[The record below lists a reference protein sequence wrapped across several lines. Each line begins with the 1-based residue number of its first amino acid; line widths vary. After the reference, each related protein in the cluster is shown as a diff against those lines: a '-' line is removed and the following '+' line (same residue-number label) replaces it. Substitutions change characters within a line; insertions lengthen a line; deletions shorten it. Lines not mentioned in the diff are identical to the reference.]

1 MADELEP
8 METTV
13 PEQADMFRQ
22 SVEPDPEPA
31 PPAPEPT
38 PEPVVEEPEP
48 PPVEPDWLTAPA
60 EPEPPPAAPQ
70 YQYQQPQP
78 PPVYPQQPQVPQ
90 GTGVDAALQGFV
102 DNPDAWLDQ
111 RMSARE
117 QQMLGPVVQRQQ
129 MVDHMVGTLMENNVN
144 QGVAQADASIRN
156 AYDAFNKDAT
166 FRSNKEMQDKIG
178 ATLQGMRSN
187 AISEARRGNF
197 VPMNAL
203 ANLNEAAVAGTLGY
217 LRGAMGVPSPGVAP
231 LQVEGAA
238 VESAR
243 SAATD
248 QGVVL
253 TAEQEE
259 VAKRMGPGYR
269 DRMIKAQA
277 DHNKYD
283 DFESKG

>member
-48 PPVEPDWLTAPA
+48 PPVEPDWLSAPT
-60 EPEPPPAAPQ
+60 EPVMPPQPEPQ
-70 YQYQQPQP
+70 YQYQQPP
-78 PPVYPQQPQVPQ
+78 PQAYPQQPQVPQ

-102 DNPDAWLDQ
+102 DNPDGWLNQRLAQRDQ
-111 RMSARE
+111 QLVGPIA
-117 QQMLGPVVQRQQ
+117 QQQQ
-129 MVDHMVGTLMENNVN
+129 QVAFMMNTLMENNIN
-144 QGVAQADASIRN
+144 DGVARADGSIRN
-156 AYDAFNKDAT
+156 AYEAFNKDAT
-166 FRSNKEMQDKIG
+166 FRSNKAMQDKIG
-178 ATLQGMRSN
+178 ATLQGMRER
-187 AISEARRGNF
+187 ATYEARRGNF
-197 VPMNAL
+197 APLNAL
-203 ANLNEAAVAGTLGY
+203 ANLSESDIAGTLAY
-217 LRGAMGVPSPGVAP
+217 VRAASGVQSPGVAP

-253 TAEQEE
+253 DAEQEE
-259 VAKRMGPGYR
+259 AAKRLGPGGR
-269 DRMIKAQA
+269 ERMIKGILEQQ
-277 DHNKYD
+277 KYD
-283 DFESKG
+283 DFETK